1 MKEVQANPAEVTN
14 SNIDSQLQRTYTFTV
29 AFSCPMPKLSTLL
42 VVAVV
47 CKGNAGI

>member
-14 SNIDSQLQRTYTFTV
+14 SNIDSQLLRTYTFTV

-42 VVAVV
+42 VVAAV